1 MELPIKKA
9 IIDVE
14 DSEMGLKTV
23 SLVSDPAIQINW
35 IKFNKQSEIKLAIQ
49 NEDKRIIFTPVLIPN
64 QLIYRNIAGEEFNLM
79 FDKETIEQV
88 EQKWVKD
95 NLSSTVDIE
104 HSSKLI
110 DGVTF
115 FESVLLNNER
125 FATAKGFEGL
135 PEGTWFLTGK
145 VESDEVWSKVKSG
158 EINGVSI
165 DGLFKT
171 AEVNK
176 VTMSDEQ
183 IIKIINNLKTLNI
196 I

>member
-79 FDKETIEQV
+79 FDKETIELV

-95 NLSSTVDIE
+95 NLSSAVDIE

-145 VESDEVWSKVKSG
+145 VESDDVWSKVKSG

-183 IIKIINNLKTLNI
+183 VIKIINNLKTLNVI
-196 I
+196 

>member
-79 FDKETIEQV
+79 FDKETIELV

-95 NLSSTVDIE
+95 NLSSAVDIE

-110 DGVTF
+110 EGVTF

-145 VESDEVWSKVKSG
+145 VESDEVWSKIKSG
-158 EINGVSI
+158 EVNGVSI

-171 AEVNK
+171 TEVNK

-183 IIKIINNLKTLNI
+183 IIKIINNLKTLNVI
-196 I
+196 

>member
-79 FDKETIEQV
+79 FDKETIELV

-95 NLSSTVDIE
+95 NLSSAVDIE

-171 AEVNK
+171 AQVNK

-183 IIKIINNLKTLNI
+183 VIKIINNLKTLNVI
-196 I
+196 

>member
-145 VESDEVWSKVKSG
+145 VESDDVWTKIKSG
-158 EINGVSI
+158 EVNGVSI

-171 AEVNK
+171 AQVNK

-183 IIKIINNLKTLNI
+183 VIKIINNLKTLNVI
-196 I
+196 

>member
-79 FDKETIEQV
+79 FDKETIELV

-95 NLSSTVDIE
+95 NLSSAVDIE

-145 VESDEVWSKVKSG
+145 VESDDVWSKVKSG
-158 EINGVSI
+158 EVNGVSI

-171 AEVNK
+171 AQVNK

-183 IIKIINNLKTLNI
+183 VIKIINNLKTLNVI
-196 I
+196 

>member
-110 DGVTF
+110 DGVTL

-145 VESDEVWSKVKSG
+145 VESDEVWTKVKSG

-171 AEVNK
+171 AEVKK

>member
-110 DGVTF
+110 EGVTF

-171 AEVNK
+171 AEVKK

>member
-79 FDKETIEQV
+79 FDKETIELV

-95 NLSSTVDIE
+95 NLSSAVDIE

-145 VESDEVWSKVKSG
+145 VESDDVWTKIKSG
-158 EINGVSI
+158 EVNGVSI

-171 AEVNK
+171 AQVNK
-176 VTMSDEQ
+176 VTMSDETV
-183 IIKIINNLKTLNI
+183 IKIINNLKTLNVI
-196 I
+196 

>member
-95 NLSSTVDIE
+95 NLSSAVDIE

-145 VESDEVWSKVKSG
+145 VESDDVWSKVKSG

-171 AEVNK
+171 AQVNK

-183 IIKIINNLKTLNI
+183 VIKIINNLKTLNVI
-196 I
+196 

>member
-79 FDKETIEQV
+79 FDKETIELV

-95 NLSSTVDIE
+95 NLSSAVDIE

-145 VESDEVWSKVKSG
+145 VESDDVWTKIKSG
-158 EINGVSI
+158 EVNGVSI

-171 AEVNK
+171 AEVKK

>member
-79 FDKETIEQV
+79 FDKETIELV

-95 NLSSTVDIE
+95 NLSSAVDIE

-110 DGVTF
+110 EGVTF

-145 VESDEVWSKVKSG
+145 VESDDVWTKIKSG
-158 EINGVSI
+158 EVNGVSI

-171 AEVNK
+171 AEVKK

>member
-1 MELPIKKA
+1 MELTIKKA

-79 FDKETIEQV
+79 FDKETIELV

-95 NLSSTVDIE
+95 NLSSAVDIE

-145 VESDEVWSKVKSG
+145 VESDDVWTKIKSG
-158 EINGVSI
+158 EVNGVSI

-171 AEVNK
+171 AQVNK
-176 VTMSDEQ
+176 VTMSDETV
-183 IIKIINNLKTLNI
+183 IKIINNLKTLNVI
-196 I
+196 

>member
-79 FDKETIEQV
+79 FDKETIELV

-95 NLSSTVDIE
+95 NLSSAVDIE

-145 VESDEVWSKVKSG
+145 VESDDVWSKVKSG

-171 AEVNK
+171 AQVNK

-183 IIKIINNLKTLNI
+183 VIKIINNLKTLNVI
-196 I
+196 

>member
-79 FDKETIEQV
+79 FDKETIELV

-95 NLSSTVDIE
+95 NLSSAVDIE

-145 VESDEVWSKVKSG
+145 VESDDVWSKVKSG
-158 EINGVSI
+158 EVNGVSI

-183 IIKIINNLKTLNI
+183 VIKIINNLKTLNVI
-196 I
+196 

>member
-79 FDKETIEQV
+79 FDKETIELV

-95 NLSSTVDIE
+95 NLSSAVDIE

-110 DGVTF
+110 EGVTF

-145 VESDEVWSKVKSG
+145 VESDDVWTKIKSG
-158 EINGVSI
+158 EVNGVSI

-171 AEVNK
+171 AQVNK
-176 VTMSDEQ
+176 VTMSDETV
-183 IIKIINNLKTLNI
+183 IKIINNLKTLNVI
-196 I
+196 

>member
-79 FDKETIEQV
+79 FDKETIELI

-95 NLSSTVDIE
+95 NLSSAVDIE

-145 VESDEVWSKVKSG
+145 VESDDVWTKVKSG

-171 AEVNK
+171 AQVNK

-183 IIKIINNLKTLNI
+183 VIKIINNLKTLNVI
-196 I
+196 

>member
-95 NLSSTVDIE
+95 NLSSAVDIE

-145 VESDEVWSKVKSG
+145 VESDDVWTKIKSG
-158 EINGVSI
+158 EVNGVSI

-176 VTMSDEQ
+176 VTMSDETV
-183 IIKIINNLKTLNI
+183 IKIINNLKTLNVI
-196 I
+196 

>member
-79 FDKETIEQV
+79 FDKETIELV

-95 NLSSTVDIE
+95 NLSSAVDIE

-171 AEVNK
+171 AEVKK

-183 IIKIINNLKTLNI
+183 IIKIINNLKTLNVI
-196 I
+196 

>member
-79 FDKETIEQV
+79 FDKETIELV

-110 DGVTF
+110 EGVTF

-171 AEVNK
+171 AEVKK

>member
-79 FDKETIEQV
+79 FDKETIELV

-95 NLSSTVDIE
+95 NLSSAVDIE

-145 VESDEVWSKVKSG
+145 VESDDVWTKIKSG

-171 AEVNK
+171 AQVNK

-183 IIKIINNLKTLNI
+183 VIKIINNLKTLNVI
-196 I
+196 

>member
-79 FDKETIEQV
+79 FDKETIELV

-95 NLSSTVDIE
+95 NLSSAVDIE

-171 AEVNK
+171 AEVKK